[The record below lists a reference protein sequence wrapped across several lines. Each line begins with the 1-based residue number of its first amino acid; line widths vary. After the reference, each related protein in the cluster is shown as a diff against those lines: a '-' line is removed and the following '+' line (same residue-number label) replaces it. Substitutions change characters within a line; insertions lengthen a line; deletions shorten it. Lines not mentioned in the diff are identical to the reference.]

1 MTPASVSDGMAPV
14 RPDLASLWPSYTFFP
29 LAALA
34 VLIFG
39 ASGGDAVMV
48 VIGLGL
54 LAVNALIVLNQAY
67 FTTLALEGD
76 ELVFRTNFGT
86 KQERVPI
93 GSLQRIDA
101 KRYPGAHSGVS
112 APFFVARGRT
122 STVKVN
128 TKPYRLA
135 AFVPLLGLLRRA
147 NTHVELDPFWD
158 RVSRGEDVSKE
169 IALTPRSRW

>member
-1 MTPASVSDGMAPV
+1 MTAI
-14 RPDLASLWPSYTFFP
+14 RPDLALLWPSYTFFP
-29 LAALA
+29 LAALG
-34 VLIFG
+34 VLVFG
-39 ASGGDAVMV
+39 AAGGDAVMV

-54 LAVNALIVLNQAY
+54 LAVNVAIVVNQAY
-67 FTTLALEGD
+67 FTTLAVVGD
-76 ELVFRTNFGT
+76 ELVFRTNFGLT
-86 KQERVPI
+86 EERVSI
-93 GSLQRIDA
+93 GALQRIDA

-135 AFVPLLGLLRRA
+135 AFMPLLATLRQT
-147 NTHVELDPFWD
+147 NTRIELDPFWE
-158 RVSRGEDVSKE
+158 RVAQGQDVSKE